1 MCLSLWGT
9 LRQEAAAMFM
19 WGLHNGTATWQL
31 HDSNCAL
38 YQAMLMEGVMD
49 SLDVPNTCHL
59 LYKSASVTSQTS
71 GICDYVRR
79 QNSSFVLCV
88 VGFRWK
94 MRAVC
99 VRNQL
104 TKLQMGAKWGFPA
117 VSQLWPRSQR
127 CAASM
132 VNSPSFLWPL
142 RNRKIWKLKS
152 KFAKNNCLLSTGN
165 SNG

>member
-9 LRQEAAAMFM
+9 LGLEAAAMFM
-19 WGLHNGTATWQL
+19 LGLHNGTAAWQL
-31 HDSNCAL
+31 YDSNCAL
-38 YQAMLMEGVMD
+38 YQAMLMDGAMD
-49 SLDVPNTCHL
+49 SSDRANTCHL
-59 LYKSASVTSQTS
+59 LCKSASVTSQTL
-71 GICDYVRR
+71 GIYDYVRR

-88 VGFRWK
+88 VGFLWK

-117 VSQLWPRSQR
+117 VSQLWPQSQL

-132 VNSPSFLWPL
+132 VNSFIFVTSKKQK
-142 RNRKIWKLKS
+142 NTEAGVKI
-152 KFAKNNCLLSTGN
+152 C
-165 SNG
+165 